1 MRLQLAELLLL
12 VGQVLRQRGA
22 VALEEANE
30 LFKVRVRVRV
40 RVRVPL
46 DEAHELASIK

>member
-40 RVRVPL
+40 RVPL

>member
-40 RVRVPL
+40 PL

>member
-40 RVRVPL
+40 RAPL

>member
-30 LFKVRVRVRV
+30 LG
-40 RVRVPL
+40 
-46 DEAHELASIK
+46 SIKYKVVSEK